1 MTKLTLSLIALST
14 LLGAA
19 SAGVLDKQKAL
30 ETQTFWDNRD
40 WEWYKANIPFF
51 ECPDE
56 ELVTTYYYRWELIT
70 KHMTYGSPNSGYS
83 FTEFTDR
90 PFWSGAYG
98 AISCPVGH
106 QLYELRWL
114 ADDRYTRDYSRY
126 WFRTPGAQP
135 RNYGCWLA
143 DGIWAMHQVHP
154 DDAFMVDLL
163 PDLKKNYEE
172 WTKRQFVPEVG
183 LFWQNGHDDG
193 MEFNINSRQ
202 TTDILRGAPGYR
214 PGFNAYMYADALS
227 IARTA
232 RLAGDTATAEEYE
245 KKASSLKEKVQ
256 QLLWDPKREF
266 YFPMSMREEKD
277 KEGVVVA
284 KHTLTYQSGR
294 HAGSPHGREEHGYIP
309 WQFNMV
315 DPGRESAWKFLMD
328 RNYFYADFG
337 PTTVERHD
345 PMFLLQKGC
354 CWWSGQSW
362 PYSTAQTL
370 KAMANVLHQYP
381 QDVIS
386 RADYVKLLQ
395 IFSKS
400 HRKEGKP
407 YLAEA
412 LHPDTGS
419 FEGHDG
425 YNHSEHYF
433 HSSFNDLVITGLAGL
448 KSRADDTLEIDP
460 LFPQDWAFFAMD
472 DIPYR
477 GRKISILWDRDGS
490 RYGKGT
496 GLRVLADDREIAS
509 APALGK
515 LTVKLPD
522 AAAGRAPAATVFNY
536 AVNNDGD
543 YWPKFAA
550 TFTADKTSLNRIHD
564 GHAWYTIHPPN
575 RWTAEGSPNATDAVA
590 VELGMKRRI
599 DTVKLYFLDD
609 SKGVTAPAAY
619 TLESWDGSAWQEI
632 PQQQRQPEKPEGHRA
647 NITRFPAL
655 ETDKVR
661 AVFTHGSAGQTGL
674 TEFEIWGPGERPY
687 TAAPP
692 PAGNLALN
700 QKGEGFPQATAS
712 HHDTFGGLPKLAIDG
727 RTGYLPTPVNRWTC
741 YGSKSP
747 SDWLEVDF
755 GSPKEFQRL
764 EIGFFDDR
772 GGVQAPESY
781 TIEYFDGST
790 WKPAANQRRSPEKAV
805 GGAMN
810 SVRFDKVTAA
820 KVRLVCTHKGE
831 AKSGVTELEVWND

>member
-1 MTKLTLSLIALST
+1 
-14 LLGAA
+14 
-19 SAGVLDKQKAL
+19 
-30 ETQTFWDNRD
+30 
-40 WEWYKANIPFF
+40 
-51 ECPDE
+51 
-56 ELVTTYYYRWELIT
+56 
-70 KHMTYGSPNSGYS
+70 
-83 FTEFTDR
+83 
-90 PFWSGAYG
+90 
-98 AISCPVGH
+98 
-106 QLYELRWL
+106 
-114 ADDRYTRDYSRY
+114 
-126 WFRTPGAQP
+126 
-135 RNYGCWLA
+135 
-143 DGIWAMHQVHP
+143 
-154 DDAFMVDLL
+154 
-163 PDLKKNYEE
+163 
-172 WTKRQFVPEVG
+172 
-183 LFWQNGHDDG
+183 
-193 MEFNINSRQ
+193 
-202 TTDILRGAPGYR
+202 
-214 PGFNAYMYADALS
+214 
-227 IARTA
+227 
-232 RLAGDTATAEEYE
+232 
-245 KKASSLKEKVQ
+245 
-256 QLLWDPKREF
+256 
-266 YFPMSMREEKD
+266 MSMREEKD

-345 PMFLLQKGC
+345 PMFLLQKWC

-370 KAMANVLHQYP
+370 KAMANVLHHYP

-448 KSRADDTLEIDP
+448 RSRADDTLEIDP

-515 LTVKLPD
+515 LAVKLPD
-522 AAAGRAPAATVFNY
+522 AAAGRGPATTVFNY

-575 RWTAEGSPNATDAVA
+575 RWTAEGSPNATDAVT

-609 SKGVTAPAAY
+609 SKGVTAPASY
-619 TLESWDGSAWQEI
+619 TLESWNGSAWQEI

-647 NITRFPAL
+647 NTIRFPAL

-674 TEFEIWGPGERPY
+674 TEFEIWGPGERSY

-727 RTGYLPTPVNRWTC
+727 RTGYLPTPVNRWTS

-755 GSPKEFQRL
+755 GSPREFQRL

>member
-40 WEWYKANIPFF
+40 WDWYKANIPFF

-114 ADDRYTRDYSRY
+114 ADDRYARDYSRY

-245 KKASSLKEKVQ
+245 KKAASLKEKVQ

-277 KEGVVVA
+277 KEGVVVQ

-381 QDVIS
+381 QEVIS

-448 KSRADDTLEIDP
+448 KTRADDTLEIDP

-490 RYGKGT
+490 RYGKGS
-496 GLRVLADDREIAS
+496 GLRVLADDREIAA
-509 APALGK
+509 APTLGK
-515 LTVKLPD
+515 LSVKLPA

-575 RWTAEGSPNATDAVA
+575 RWTAEGSPNATDAVT

-599 DTVKLYFLDD
+599 DTVKLCFLDD
-609 SKGVTAPAAY
+609 SKGVTAPVSYA
-619 TLESWDGSAWQEI
+619 LESWNGSAWKEI

-647 NITRFPAL
+647 NTIRFPAL

-712 HHDTFGGLPKLAIDG
+712 HHDTFGGLPRLAIDG

-741 YGSKSP
+741 YGSKST

-781 TIEYFDGST
+781 RIEYFDGST
-790 WKPAANQRRSPEKAV
+790 WMPAANQRRSPEKAV

-820 KVRLVCTHKGE
+820 KVRLVCTHKRD